1 MNILDIILLI
11 CLIPAIF
18 QGLRKGFIS
27 QAISIVSLVAG
38 IWISAKFADIVT
50 EWVSK
55 YLSASEQVLKLV
67 SFILILIGVFIV
79 LGLIGRL
86 LEATFKFVML
96 GWLNRL
102 LGLVFSLAKALLILS
117 MIIVAFNSLNNTF
130 GFVNK
135 EVLDGS
141 ILYPPLKDLA
151 DTIFPYLKNIMK
163 FN

>member
-38 IWISAKFADIVT
+38 IWMSAKFADIVT
-50 EWVSK
+50 EWISK
-55 YLSASEQVLKLV
+55 YLTASEQMLKLV
-67 SFILILIGVFIV
+67 SFILILTGVFIV

-117 MIIVAFNSLNNTF
+117 MLIGAFNSLISTF
-130 GFVNK
+130 GFVSK
-135 EVLDGS
+135 EVIDDSL
-141 ILYPPLKDLA
+141 LYPPLKDMA
-151 DTIFPYLKNIMK
+151 DTIFPYLKNILK

>member
-38 IWISAKFADIVT
+38 IWMSAKFADIVT

-117 MIIVAFNSLNNTF
+117 TIIVAFNSLNNTF

>member
-38 IWISAKFADIVT
+38 IWMSAKFADIVT

-130 GFVNK
+130 GFVSK

>member
-38 IWISAKFADIVT
+38 IWMSAKFADIVT

>member
-1 MNILDIILLI
+1 MNTPIRMRMKDTSFRT
-11 CLIPAIF
+11 CSEA
-18 QGLRKGFIS
+18 LRYFDTHSVI
-27 QAISIVSLVAG
+27 
-38 IWISAKFADIVT
+38 T